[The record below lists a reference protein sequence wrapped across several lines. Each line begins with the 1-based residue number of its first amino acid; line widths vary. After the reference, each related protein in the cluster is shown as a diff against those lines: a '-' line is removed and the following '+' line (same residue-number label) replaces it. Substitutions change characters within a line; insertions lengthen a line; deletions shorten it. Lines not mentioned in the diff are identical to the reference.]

1 MSNSYKISGNL
12 VDIINKKIEP
22 STISVENGK
31 IASIEKSDR
40 ELGNYIMPGFV
51 DSHIHIESSM
61 LVPSEFARFAV
72 IHGTV
77 ATCSDPHEIA
87 NVLGIKGVEFML
99 ENAAK
104 VHFKF
109 YFGASPCVPAT
120 TFESAGASISAD
132 DIRYLFKEKGLKYL
146 SEMMNFPGVIYDFPD
161 VIEKLNIAKDFVKP
175 IDGHCPALKG
185 DDLKKYVSAGISTD
199 HECFTLEE
207 ALEKI
212 NLGMKILI
220 REGSAAKNYDTLS
233 FLLETHPEMCML
245 CSDDKHP
252 NDLLEGHINLV
263 VKKAVAQGYDL
274 FNVLRAAILNPTEH
288 YKLDVGLLRPG
299 DDADFIVVDNLSDF
313 NVKQTYIQGNLV
325 AENKKSLLQPV
336 EIDLVNNFNIKEKKV
351 SDFEVK
357 AEKEKIRVIEAIEGQ
372 LITNELI
379 EEVKI
384 EDGKIVSNV
393 EKDILKLTVVNRYN
407 ESNPAVAFIKNFG
420 LKRGAIA
427 TSVAHDSHNIIA
439 IGTND
444 EVLCKAV
451 NTVIQNKGGLAV
463 VNNGNVLSLPMPIG
477 GIMSNEDATTVANKY
492 TQLDEAAKKLGC
504 TLSAPFMALSF
515 IALLVI
521 PKIKLSDKGLFNGES
536 FQFIDLQV

>member
-463 VNNGNVLSLPMPIG
+463 VNNGNALSLPMPIG